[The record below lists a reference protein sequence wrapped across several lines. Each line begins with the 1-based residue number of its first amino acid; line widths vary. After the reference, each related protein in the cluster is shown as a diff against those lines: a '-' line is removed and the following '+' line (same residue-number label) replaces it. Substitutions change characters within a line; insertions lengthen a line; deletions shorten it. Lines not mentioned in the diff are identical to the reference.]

1 MCFGRQSRS
10 EKKEIKELEKQL
22 DDMKKHPYMYSS
34 EDVQVSF
41 RVVLP
46 MISDVIDMFG
56 TSVRFSDKDE
66 TGVTVTTTTNER
78 AMEQFAL
85 NYALDV
91 IVFKPE
97 GLRKKILKNLKKAVE
112 VYDK

>member
-1 MCFGRQSRS
+1 
-10 EKKEIKELEKQL
+10 
-22 DDMKKHPYMYSS
+22 MYSS
-34 EDVQVSF
+34 DDVQVAF

-56 TSVRFSDKDE
+56 TGVRFSDKDE

-85 NYALDV
+85 NFSPDV
-91 IVFKPE
+91 MVLRPE
-97 GLRKKILKNLKKAVE
+97 SLRKKVVEKLEKAVE
-112 VYDK
+112 AYEGRG